1 MTEDKILRI
10 LFIPLLGIVIPFL
23 SNIVT
28 YPLYSPI
35 ELITIHIYFIFLSAS
50 IWMCCSWLHH
60 KVRTWF
66 TLDQN
71 IFVKIS
77 TLSSTNAIFGGA
89 IAGIFALMWYRIS
102 KETFRWAP
110 LLLIIILS
118 ALAVIV
124 LTLVYEILYLSRER
138 ELDSKIVDQLDWE
151 RSVAQMANL
160 KNELEPHFIFNSLN
174 TLSHLI
180 LNDPAT
186 AHHFNSKLASVY
198 KYFLINKDR
207 DMISLSSEMEF
218 VENYFF
224 LVQLRYK
231 DQIFLIKKLPEHND
245 GKIMILPFALQVALE
260 NAIKHNE
267 FSAQDPLQISIE
279 INYPFVEIKN
289 NKKQKKYTV
298 NSTGIGL
305 KNLKSRYRLIRK
317 KDIDIQDTAKEFIV
331 KLPLFHQNLLL

>member
-1 MTEDKILRI
+1 MTKDKILRW
-10 LFIPLLGIVIPFL
+10 LFIPLLGIVIPNL
-23 SNIVT
+23 SDIIT
-28 YPLYSPI
+28 YPLYSPL
-35 ELITIHIYFIFLSAS
+35 ELIAVYIYFIGLSGC
-50 IWMCCSWLHH
+50 IWVCCSWLHH
-60 KVRTWF
+60 KIRTWF

-89 IAGIFALMWYRIS
+89 IAAIFGLMWYRIS
-102 KETFRWAP
+102 KENFRWTP
-110 LLLIIILS
+110 FLLIIILS

-160 KNELEPHFIFNSLN
+160 KNELEPHFMFNSLN

-186 AHHFNSKLASVY
+186 AHEFNSKLASVY

-207 DMISLSSEMEF
+207 DMISLRNELEF

-224 LVQLRYK
+224 LVQLRYE
-231 DQIFLIKKLPEHND
+231 DQISLTTNLAGNND
-245 GKIMILPFALQVALE
+245 GKIMILPFALQIGLE

-267 FSAQDPLQISIE
+267 FSSQDPLNISIE
-279 INYPFVEIKN
+279 INDRFVIIKN
-289 NKKQKKYTV
+289 NKKQKKYSV

-305 KNLKSRYRLIRK
+305 KNLKSRYHLIRK
-317 KDIDIQDTAKEFIV
+317 KDIGIEDTDKEFIV
-331 KLPLFHQNLLL
+331 KLPLFHQNL